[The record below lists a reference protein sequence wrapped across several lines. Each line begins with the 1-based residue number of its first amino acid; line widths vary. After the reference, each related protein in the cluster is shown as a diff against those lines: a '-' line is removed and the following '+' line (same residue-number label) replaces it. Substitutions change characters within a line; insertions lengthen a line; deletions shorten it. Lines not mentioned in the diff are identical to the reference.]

1 MALVSSKGAEKTVA
15 FHTLGCKL
23 NFAES
28 ASIGTN
34 VESHG
39 FRRVDYS
46 QQADVYVV
54 NTCSVTDSAD
64 RKCRKV
70 VRQAL
75 RKSPEA
81 FVAGFWLFGANQP
94 GENSPFPRVGGG
106 FGGGGKVK
114 ISAYFNVIF

>member
-39 FRRVDYS
+39 FRRVDFS

-54 NTCSVTDSAD
+54 NTCSVTNSAD
-64 RKCRKV
+64 R
-70 VRQAL
+70 
-75 RKSPEA
+75 
-81 FVAGFWLFGANQP
+81 
-94 GENSPFPRVGGG
+94 
-106 FGGGGKVK
+106 
-114 ISAYFNVIF
+114 